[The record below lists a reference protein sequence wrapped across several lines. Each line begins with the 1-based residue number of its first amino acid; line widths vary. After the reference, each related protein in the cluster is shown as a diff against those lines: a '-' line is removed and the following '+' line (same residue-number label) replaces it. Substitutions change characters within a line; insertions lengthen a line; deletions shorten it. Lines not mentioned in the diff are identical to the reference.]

1 MLDQELLKR
10 LLVISQLGSF
20 AKAAGKLHVSRQA
33 LVEQVAALEKQLCF
47 PIFLRTNRGT
57 RLSRAGEIYLQNTM
71 KLEASYDELLRRC
84 RETTEGVQSVTIGSL
99 PNLPGVSLPIIC
111 QKFHKYYPGV
121 QLHFRDFSLPL
132 YFEQFQQGLFDVTAE
147 YIMNYY
153 HPACDLEFLPLAK
166 VRQHIG
172 VLRDSPLAN
181 KRFIDVPGRHRPVGG
196 SAAGLYTETRAG
208 YLHRGHRQL
217 RQLAS
222 YQMPHVRRGYAFVYH
237 GKLPCFPEP
246 AGSLEHPHRTGN
258 RLPQESA
265 SRREL
270 SPYPG
275 GRTLP
280 ERGQGHRM
288 KQAKN
293 PCSLFQYAHGKTR
306 RRYCKNRTEMKR
318 ENRRD
323 VLRKKSAGVPRPTD
337 FFVTFFQNR
346 RKQT

>member
-181 KRFIDVPGRHRPVGG
+181 KRFIDFPDLRGHPLFMYREGIGRSEDQLRAYILKHEPDISIVDIDSYDNSLLTKCRMSDGVTL
-196 SAAGLYTETRAG
+196 LYTTESFPAFQSLPAAWNIPIELGIG
-208 YLHRGHRQL
+208 YHRNPPPAVSSL
-217 RQLAS
+217 LTLA
-222 YQMPHVRRGYAFVYH
+222 
-237 GKLPCFPEP
+237 E
-246 AGSLEHPHRTGN
+246 
-258 RLPQESA
+258 
-265 SRREL
+265 EL
-270 SPYPG
+270 FRSG
-275 GRTLP
+275 GR
-280 ERGQGHRM
+280 
-288 KQAKN
+288 
-293 PCSLFQYAHGKTR
+293 
-306 RRYCKNRTEMKR
+306 
-318 ENRRD
+318 D
-323 VLRKKSAGVPRPTD
+323 SA
-337 FFVTFFQNR
+337 
-346 RKQT
+346 